1 MFVQH
6 APEVN
11 IKYSD
16 EASKTLQ
23 CIFEVQQ
30 QVTVEEGGENKQG
43 GRYKYARL
51 PDMQNAIRSTLAK
64 YRCVYLFGTTHSAV
78 QSEYVKLQGKNDP
91 TARDKLVTF
100 AYWSGVVTLVCI
112 DNTKDWVK
120 VSGFGFKV
128 DQISDKAL
136 GAETIGKRYLLA
148 ELFGFTTGD
157 DPDSD
162 ESDVRRFNSEGGNT
176 TDVSA
181 MLGGGAK
188 PTTPAP
194 AKTNISQF
202 LS

>member
-11 IKYSD
+11 VKYSD

-30 QVTVEEGGENKQG
+30 NITVEEGGDNKQG

-51 PDMQNAIRSTLAK
+51 PDMQKAIRPILECH
-64 YRCVYLFGTTHSAV
+64 RCIYLFGTTYSAV
-78 QSEYVKLQGKNDP
+78 ESEYVKLQGKNDP
-91 TARDKLVTF
+91 TPRDKLVTF
-100 AYWSGVVTLVCI
+100 AYWSGVVTLIHI
-112 DNTKDWVK
+112 DNPKDWVK

-136 GAETIGKRYLLA
+136 GAETVGKRYLLA

-162 ESDVRRFNSEGGNT
+162 ESDVRRFNQPSTLG
-176 TDVSA
+176 D
-181 MLGGGAK
+181 MLGQPQPKA
-188 PTTPAP
+188 AP
-194 AKTNISQF
+194 AKTDNSLANF
-202 LS
+202 FS

>member
-1 MFVQH
+1 MFVEH
-6 APEVN
+6 SPEVN

-64 YRCVYLFGTTHSAV
+64 HHCVYLFGTTYSAIE
-78 QSEYVKLQGKNDP
+78 SEYVKLQGKNDP

-112 DNTKDWVK
+112 DNPKDWVK

-136 GAETIGKRYLLA
+136 GAKTVGERYLLA

-157 DPDSD
+157 DPDDD

-181 MLGGGAK
+181 MLGGGTK

>member
-1 MFVQH
+1 MFVEH

-23 CIFEVQQ
+23 CIFEIQQ
-30 QVTVEEGGENKQG
+30 QITVEEGGENKQG

-64 YRCVYLFGTTHSAV
+64 HRCIYLFGTTYSAIE
-78 QSEYVKLQGKNDP
+78 SEYIKLQGKNDP
-91 TARDKLVTF
+91 TARDRLVTF

-112 DNTKDWVK
+112 DNPKDWVK

-157 DPDSD
+157 DPDND

-176 TDVSA
+176 VDVSA

-194 AKTNISQF
+194 AKANISQF